1 MKSVPPRGSGW
12 SADCRFAIA
21 DCQLML
27 ETERQSEIGNRHL
40 AILRPVRYRVTVPTK
55 TEAMPDNDQPRD
67 LDQEQARLAY
77 TIIESL
83 LEHTRVVSDLIALMA
98 QTLDEDTTKALT
110 QTPVWTAYL
119 DSRRA
124 MERTRAD
131 VEKFAEIMK
140 DLDRVEGQSPMSNVQ
155 TPTSEEPE

>member
-1 MKSVPPRGSGW
+1 MVGKIDP
-12 SADCRFAIA
+12 
-21 DCQLML
+21 L
-27 ETERQSEIGNRHL
+27 
-40 AILRPVRYRVTVPTK
+40 VPT
-55 TEAMPDNDQPRD
+55 EGESRD

-77 TIIESL
+77 TIIQSL

-124 MERTRAD
+124 MERTRAE

-140 DLDRVEGQSPMSNVQ
+140 GL
-155 TPTSEEPE
+155 SED

>member
-1 MKSVPPRGSGW
+1 MPENDK
-12 SADCRFAIA
+12 
-21 DCQLML
+21 
-27 ETERQSEIGNRHL
+27 
-40 AILRPVRYRVTVPTK
+40 PT
-55 TEAMPDNDQPRD
+55 D

-77 TIIESL
+77 SIIESL

-98 QTLDEDTTKALT
+98 QTLDQDTTKALT

-140 DLDRVEGQSPMSNVQ
+140 EL
-155 TPTSEEPE
+155 SED

>member
-1 MKSVPPRGSGW
+1 M
-12 SADCRFAIA
+12 
-21 DCQLML
+21 
-27 ETERQSEIGNRHL
+27 SE
-40 AILRPVRYRVTVPTK
+40 
-55 TEAMPDNDQPRD
+55 EEMPDNDAPRD
-67 LDQEQARLAY
+67 LDHEQARLAY

-98 QTLDEDTTKALT
+98 QTLDADTSKALT

-124 MERTRAD
+124 LERTRAD

-140 DLDRVEGQSPMSNVQ
+140 GL
-155 TPTSEEPE
+155 SEE